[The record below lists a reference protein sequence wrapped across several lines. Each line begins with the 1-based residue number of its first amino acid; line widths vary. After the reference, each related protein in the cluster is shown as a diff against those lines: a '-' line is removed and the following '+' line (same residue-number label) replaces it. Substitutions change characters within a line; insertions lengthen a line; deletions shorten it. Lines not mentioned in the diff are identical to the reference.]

1 MAYNCRMASVTS
13 YYANAAAPVRADII
27 AQLERVLQHLAT
39 PGSWYSGAERLAIAK
54 AAREA
59 RDCRLCQARKDALSP
74 LSVQGEHDHDG
85 DVPDIVIEAVHRIV
99 TDQDR
104 LGESWFQGLMGRGL
118 TPGRYV
124 EIVGVMAH
132 TVSID
137 TFARAMGLAPLP
149 LPEPVAGGPSGYVPA
164 CVTPGPGWVAT
175 IAKDNASGP
184 EADIYDGMMGA
195 NIQRA
200 LTLVPVEKRSWS
212 SLAGVQY
219 LPQAWMRDFSKE
231 YRAINHAQ
239 IEFLAARVSALNRCI
254 Y

>member
-1 MAYNCRMASVTS
+1 M
-13 YYANAAAPVRADII
+13 
-27 AQLERVLQHLAT
+27 LQHLAT

-99 TDQDR
+99 TDPDR
-104 LGESWFQGLMGRGL
+104 LGESWFRSLMERGL

-124 EIVGVMAH
+124 EIVGVMAQ

-137 TFARAMGLAPLP
+137 TFARAMGVEPLP
-149 LPEPVAGGPSGYVPA
+149 LPEPAEGGPSGYAPA
-164 CVTPGPGWVAT
+164 CATPGPGWVPT
-175 IAKDNASGP
+175 IAKENAAGR
-184 EADIYDGMMGA
+184 EADIYGDMMGA

-200 LTLVPVEKRSWS
+200 LTLVPGDMQSWWQ
-212 SLAGVQY
+212 LVNAQY
-219 LPQAWMRDFSKE
+219 LPQAWMRDFSQE
-231 YRAINHAQ
+231 FRAITHAQ